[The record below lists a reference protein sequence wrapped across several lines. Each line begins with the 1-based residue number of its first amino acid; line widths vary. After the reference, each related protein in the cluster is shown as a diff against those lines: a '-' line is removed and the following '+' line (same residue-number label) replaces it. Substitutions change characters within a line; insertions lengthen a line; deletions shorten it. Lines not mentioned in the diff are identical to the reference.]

1 MTMVVNSRPQLFR
14 EKAWCAGR
22 TLHMD
27 GLRQSFFLAES

>member
-1 MTMVVNSRPQLFR
+1 MEDGRPRLFR

-27 GLRQSFFLAES
+27 GLRQPFFLLKADC